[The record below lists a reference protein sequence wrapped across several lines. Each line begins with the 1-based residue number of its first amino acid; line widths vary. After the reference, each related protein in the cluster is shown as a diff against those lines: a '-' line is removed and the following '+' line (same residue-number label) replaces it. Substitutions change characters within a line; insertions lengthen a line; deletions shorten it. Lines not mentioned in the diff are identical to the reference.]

1 MATAAKKPIVR
12 DIDFTLS
19 KTTTAH
25 KVVSTLQER
34 FKPAAKTGA
43 GGKTVN
49 PRKPQGRQVI
59 GLVLEAVLE
68 HASPETLATL
78 ADEVKDK
85 GEGDDVGKASKYIAA
100 IASARASAPVAAVT
114 LDSATEEQLKARLAA
129 IEAAK
134 KAGGKTKDVAAL

>member
-85 GEGDDVGKASKYIAA
+85 GEKEDKGRASEYIAA
-100 IASARASAPVAAVT
+100 IASCRGSAQTPSK
-114 LDSATEEQLKARLAA
+114 SANEMSIEELEALLA
-129 IEAAK
+129 EK
-134 KAGGKTKDVAAL
+134 KAGKGPAAK